1 MRNDGSIEAGEL
13 RRPGMR
19 RILDALKAIKEE
31 QPGPAG
37 DAPGRLGGNSGNTW
51 RLTQQ
56 RRVACK
62 RC

>member
-1 MRNDGSIEAGEL
+1 MRQDGWTEADEL

-37 DAPGRLGGNSGNTW
+37 DPSGRPGENSGTAW
-51 RLTQQ
+51 RLT
-56 RRVACK
+56 R
-62 RC
+62 